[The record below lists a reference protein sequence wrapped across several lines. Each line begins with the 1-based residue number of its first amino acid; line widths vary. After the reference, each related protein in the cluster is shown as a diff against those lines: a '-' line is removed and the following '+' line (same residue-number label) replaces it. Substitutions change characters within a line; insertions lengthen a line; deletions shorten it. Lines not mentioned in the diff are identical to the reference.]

1 MKTKDAIELKPGDKV
16 MHKRYGLCEVRE
28 VMLRGES
35 LFGVIVRP
43 ENDAGKRLL
52 AANSGT
58 NISDMFEDSVRCLTP
73 YQPDAAR
80 HEQAE

>member
-1 MKTKDAIELKPGDKV
+1 VKTKDVIELKPGDKI

-52 AANSGT
+52 AADSSGT
-58 NISDMFEDSVRCLTP
+58 NIPDMFEDSVRCLTLST
-73 YQPDAAR
+73 R
-80 HEQAE
+80 RG